1 MSKRFAKA
9 FFESSKA
16 MQNIYIFL
24 ILAAICLIKIT
35 IEVYPVELADGEL
48 PLWDYF
54 KGNLLPE
61 LSGMIFEVL
70 LFLFVIDVVRSS
82 EALKNE
88 KQKEEDALLREREK
102 EKQEFHRKIQIERR
116 LRTQLRV
123 LIRRMFSDYKLSN
136 GVLGC
141 DFLFHAC
148 DYLDNQKVFVEL
160 SADIANDGE
169 GSYFLEAAA
178 ECASFELEILL
189 SIAQL
194 NATLSDEHMKF
205 WMYIIYFLKQISL
218 HNRVLE
224 NMQSLLSNIANFEKA
239 SRAQNLDC
247 EI

>member
-1 MSKRFAKA
+1 MSKRFARA

-24 ILAAICLIKIT
+24 ILAAIFLIKIT
-35 IEVYPVELADGEL
+35 IEVYPVKLSDGEL

-88 KQKEEDALLREREK
+88 KKKEEEALLREKEK

-123 LIRRMFSDYKLSN
+123 LIRRMFCDYKLSN

-141 DFLFHAC
+141 DFLFHAR
-148 DYLDNQKVFVEL
+148 DYLDNQQVFVEL
-160 SADIANDGE
+160 SADIAKDGE
-169 GSYFLEAAA
+169 ESYFFEEAAQ
-178 ECASFELEILL
+178 CASFELDILL

-194 NATLSDEHMKF
+194 NATLSDEHMKI
-205 WMYIIYFLKQISL
+205 WMYIVYFLKQISL
-218 HNRVLE
+218 DNHVLE
-224 NMQSLLSNIANFEKA
+224 NMKSLLGNIANFEKA
-239 SRAQNLDC
+239 SRAQKLDS

>member
-1 MSKRFAKA
+1 MSERFAKA

-24 ILAAICLIKIT
+24 ILAAIFLIKIT
-35 IEVYPVELADGEL
+35 IEVYPASLSISEHS
-48 PLWDYF
+48 LWNYF

-61 LSGMIFEVL
+61 LSGMIIEVL

-88 KQKEEDALLREREK
+88 QKKETESLLREKEK

-116 LRTQLRV
+116 LRTQLRI

-141 DFLFHAC
+141 EFSFHAH
-148 DYLDNQKVFVEL
+148 DYLDNQQVFVEL
-160 SADIANDGE
+160 SADIAKDGE
-169 GSYFLEAAA
+169 GSYFLEGATQ
-178 ECASFELEILL
+178 CASFELEILL

-194 NATLSDEHMKF
+194 NATLSNEHMKI
-205 WMYIIYFLKQISL
+205 WMYIVYHLKKISI
-218 HNRVLE
+218 NNNALE
-224 NMQSLLSNIANFEKA
+224 NMQALLGNIANFEKA
-239 SRAQNLDC
+239 SRARKLDT